1 MKEDVQAAEDA
12 LRSAGFARPS
22 QMWGDVPKFQKEELE
37 SEIADCRARIEQI
50 ENEVKDLSDQR
61 AKIKNISGLLQS
73 TRGQIR
79 SARSDPAVG
88 ENVCHKRIHS
98 SV

>member
-1 MKEDVQAAEDA
+1 MAEKAPDITGADVNIVSSEPGMVYLAVVCMKEDVQAAEDA

-61 AKIKNISGLLQS
+61 EKLKY
-73 TRGQIR
+73 
-79 SARSDPAVG
+79 
-88 ENVCHKRIHS
+88 
-98 SV
+98 

>member
-37 SEIADCRARIEQI
+37 SEMQTAER
-50 ENEVKDLSDQR
+50 
-61 AKIKNISGLLQS
+61 GLN
-73 TRGQIR
+73 R
-79 SARSDPAVG
+79 SRM
-88 ENVCHKRIHS
+88 R
-98 SV
+98 